1 AGAGFENWLKPGER
15 GKDVQ
20 FVFVGPNSPNP
31 NLRVYE
37 RDLNN
42 FGPAVGFSY
51 NIPWLGRNRTVLR
64 GGYQLSYLGG
74 GQADVISGIIQ
85 NPPGSAVTGTF
96 NGPSGGLYFNMKD
109 VTGGLG
115 VPVEPSALPVLPIP
129 VTDRAT
135 NLTVFAPNYTTPY
148 IQNLTLS
155 LTHTINRTFSLDVR
169 YIGTLSRKL
178 TNSFNLNQPDIFQNG
193 LFEAFE
199 A

>member
-1 AGAGFENWLKPGER
+1 MTQGNPAKAKWSPRVGA
-15 GKDVQ
+15 
-20 FVFVGPNSPNP
+20 
-31 NLRVYE
+31 VYSV
-37 RDLNN
+37 NTN
-42 FGPAVGFSY
+42 
-51 NIPWLGRNRTVLR
+51 TVLR

-109 VTGGLG
+109 VAGGLG

-193 LFEAFE
+193 LHEFLAAFMAANNALSAE
-199 A
+199 IARTYNFP